1 LSSRGG
7 ASDAERDGASAK
19 PTYGD
24 RLGRICW
31 LIVIAAKRRRRHIRR
46 MSRIT
51 ARGRN
56 AKKPEPRRVAIVGFA
71 DVQILDVTGPLEV
84 FARTAR
90 WLIEHGR
97 RNEPAYTTE
106 LLATMRGTIAAS
118 SGLRLGVDRTLR
130 EVRGPLDTLLV
141 AGGIGSRAAMHDQA
155 LLRWLRRMA
164 PRVRR
169 LGSVCT
175 GAFVLAE
182 AGLLDGRRATTHW
195 RSCAALA
202 RRYPQIRVD
211 PDPIFVRDGNVYTS
225 AGVTAGMDLALALV
239 EEDHGREVALHVAR
253 ELVLFLRRPGGQSQ
267 FSAQLAVQ
275 AADREPLRELQGWI
289 ADHLDHD
296 LSVPA
301 LAARVAMSPRNFA
314 RVFTREVGVTPARFV
329 ETARVE
335 AARRRLEESSH
346 GVDAVA
352 AQCGFGTAESMRRS
366 FLRRLRVPPSAY
378 RHRFTSTAIH

>member
-1 LSSRGG
+1 M
-7 ASDAERDGASAK
+7 ASQNGKA
-19 PTYGD
+19 
-24 RLGRICW
+24 
-31 LIVIAAKRRRRHIRR
+31 
-46 MSRIT
+46 
-51 ARGRN
+51 GRN
-56 AKKPEPRRVAIVGFA
+56 GRVTPADAPQRVALVAFP
-71 DVQILDVTGPLEV
+71 DVQVLDVTGPLEV

-90 WLIEHGR
+90 WLCEHGR
-97 RNEPAYTTE
+97 RSDAAYTTE
-106 LLATMRGTIAAS
+106 LLATAPGTITAS

-130 EVRGPLDTLLV
+130 EVRGRLDTLLV
-141 AGGIGSRAAMHDQA
+141 AGGIGSRAAMHDEV
-155 LLRWLRRMA
+155 LLRWLRRTA

-175 GAFVLAE
+175 GAFILAE

-202 RRYPQIRVD
+202 RRYPQVAVD

-239 EEDHGREVALHVAR
+239 EEDHGHEVALEVAR

-267 FSAQLAVQ
+267 FSAQLATQ
-275 AADREPLRELQGWI
+275 AADREPLRELQTWI
-289 ADHLDHD
+289 ADHLDDD

-329 ETARVE
+329 ETARLE
-335 AARRRLEESSH
+335 AARRRLAESRH

-366 FLRRLRVPPSAY
+366 FVRHLRVPPTAY
-378 RHRFTSTAIH
+378 RHRFTSANVH